1 MEYKSIQF
9 SVENQIGTLS
19 MNRPENLN
27 AINLEMLDEMLRAIF
42 EATKDNNV
50 RAIILKG
57 NGRAFSSGG
66 DIRVM
71 EEMMDGDTKTFMKN
85 WVNRVHLLEM
95 QLRTIRKPMIASIH
109 GVASGQG
116 FNLALACDL
125 RIASEPATF
134 NQSWVQLG
142 LTSEGTYFLPR
153 LVGVGKATEM
163 FFTGD
168 SISAA
173 EAFKW
178 GIVNRVVPDEE
189 LESETM
195 LWAARMASGPTEAL
209 GRIKL
214 LINSSHKNLLDVHLA
229 QESELIA
236 ETTETK
242 KFRFH
247 EIMVSSSTAH
257 HDKTI
262 VLQWCGQRNA
272 CLRH

>member
-1 MEYKSIQF
+1 MEYKCIQF
-9 SVENQIGTLS
+9 SVENQVGTLS

-42 EATKDNNV
+42 EATKDRDV

-71 EEMMDGDTKTFMKN
+71 EEMMTGDTETFMKN
-85 WVNRVHLLEM
+85 WITRVHLLEM
-95 QLRTIRKPMIASIH
+95 QLRTIRKPVIASVH

-125 RIASEPATF
+125 RIASESASF

-163 FFTGD
+163 FFSGD
-168 SISAA
+168 SISAGDA
-173 EAFKW
+173 HRW
-178 GIVNRVVPDEE
+178 GIINRVAPDDE
-189 LESETM
+189 LEAETIA
-195 LWAARMASGPTEAL
+195 WATRMASGPTEAL

-236 ETTETK
+236 ETTRTADFKEGVQAFLDK
-242 KFRFH
+242 REPRFKG
-247 EIMVSSSTAH
+247 E
-257 HDKTI
+257 
-262 VLQWCGQRNA
+262 
-272 CLRH
+272 

>member
-125 RIASEPATF
+125 RIASESATF

-195 LWAARMASGPTEAL
+195 LWAARMASGPTESL
-209 GRIKL
+209 CRIKL

-236 ETTETK
+236 ETTETTDFK
-242 KFRFH
+242 EGVQAFL
-247 EIMVSSSTAH
+247 
-257 HDKTI
+257 DKRDPHFK
-262 VLQWCGQRNA
+262 GE
-272 CLRH
+272 

>member
-236 ETTETK
+236 ETTETTDFK
-242 KFRFH
+242 EGVQAFL
-247 EIMVSSSTAH
+247 
-257 HDKTI
+257 DKRDPHFK
-262 VLQWCGQRNA
+262 GE
-272 CLRH
+272 